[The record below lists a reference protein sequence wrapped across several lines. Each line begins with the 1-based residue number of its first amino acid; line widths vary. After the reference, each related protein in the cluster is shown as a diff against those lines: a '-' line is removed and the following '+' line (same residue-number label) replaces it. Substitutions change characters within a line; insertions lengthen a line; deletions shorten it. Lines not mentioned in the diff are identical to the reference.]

1 MKKNTPQKKNEN
13 HESSGGTRTFPI
25 TSERYASIRNMLQ
38 TVYSAL
44 EEKGYDPVS
53 QIVGYILSEDPAY
66 ITSFMNARGLITKYD
81 RDELLE
87 ALVHFYFW
95 ANRES

>member
-1 MKKNTPQKKNEN
+1 MKKDIPQKKNEN

-87 ALVHFYFW
+87 ALVHFYVW

>member
-1 MKKNTPQKKNEN
+1 MKLKKKRRKYKL
-13 HESSGGTRTFPI
+13 RTI
-25 TSERYASIRNMLQ
+25 SRDEILA
-38 TVYSAL
+38 AL

-66 ITSFMNARGLITKYD
+66 ITSYMNARGLITKYD